1 MINEIRKFFRW
12 CNDNL
17 TTLRIRFSSPVVSL
31 YLLNLDRELRTPA
44 SMMLAHVALKC
55 LHSLAPD
62 DSPNPMDNACCKTVI
77 ECIERTSSR
86 PVNRNKPVDSG
97 VIKSIIDRFGEEEA
111 SLKDLRIATISNLG
125 FAGFFRFNEL
135 ANIQPNELTFNDDF
149 AKIFA

>member
-44 SMMLAHVALKC
+44 SMMLAHVALKW

-62 DSPNPMDNACCKTVI
+62 DSPNPMDNACCKTII
-77 ECIERTSSR
+77 ECIERTRSR

-111 SLKDLRIATISNLG
+111 SLKDLRIVAISNLG

-135 ANIQPNELTFNDDF
+135 ANIQPMQ
-149 AKIFA
+149 

>member
-44 SMMLAHVALKC
+44 SMMLAHVALKW

-62 DSPNPMDNACCKTVI
+62 DSPNPMDNACCKTII
-77 ECIERTSSR
+77 ECIERTRSR
-86 PVNRNKPVDSG
+86 PVNRNKPVDSS

-111 SLKDLRIATISNLG
+111 SLKDLRIVAISNLG

-135 ANIQPNELTFNDDF
+135 ANIQPMQ
-149 AKIFA
+149 